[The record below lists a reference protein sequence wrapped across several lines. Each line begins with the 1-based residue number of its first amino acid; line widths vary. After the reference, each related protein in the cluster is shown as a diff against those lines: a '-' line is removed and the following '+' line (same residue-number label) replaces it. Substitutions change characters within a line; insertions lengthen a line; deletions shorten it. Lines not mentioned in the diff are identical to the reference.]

1 MCFKQQTAKGGVGG
15 NIFTV
20 KTVISHGV
28 RDRLLQENHGLRKV
42 CMSVCVYVCVR
53 LTNINTL
60 SLTRDLC
67 RSQLDLILIY
77 CFSLLLFF
85 GKMFTQ
91 QARQIHIYKYVI
103 KNSLRD
109 RSCSDQHL
117 GAGWASTFSRDQKRW
132 CLLPDWAHRLQIRLF
147 PKQTWAFS

>member
-1 MCFKQQTAKGGVGG
+1 MC
-15 NIFTV
+15 
-20 KTVISHGV
+20 V
-28 RDRLLQENHGLRKV
+28 R
-42 CMSVCVYVCVR
+42 VR

-67 RSQLDLILIY
+67 RSQLDLILIS

-103 KNSLRD
+103 KNSLRELLL
-109 RSCSDQHL
+109 RSTSRSRLSINILQRPEEMML
-117 GAGWASTFSRDQKRW
+117 FARLSPLTPNQVVPKANVSFFVIPAS
-132 CLLPDWAHRLQIRLF
+132 
-147 PKQTWAFS
+147 AFSSMQLLIFIYMYILATFFFLKSFCLNL